1 MTLARK
7 VYKLMVP
14 GKDYRI
20 DDLVNILYAAEREYL
35 DSNPDIE
42 EALNEEWIEAVQS
55 SDLRKKVR
63 EALKITRKFGYTE
76 VNVKIIEA
84 HDRKVTYHG
93 HGKYGIGFT
102 GHKTLHYGEFK
113 DYTYRRIK

>member
-14 GKDYRI
+14 GKGYRI
-20 DDLVNILYAAEREYL
+20 NELVSMLYAAEREYL
-35 DSNPDIE
+35 ESNPSIE
-42 EALNEEWIEAVQS
+42 EALSEEWLEAVQS
-55 SDLRKKVR
+55 SNLKQKIR
-63 EALKITRKFGYTE
+63 EALKQTRKFGYTE
-76 VNVKIIEA
+76 VNVKVIEA
-84 HDRKVTYHG
+84 HDTDVTYRG

-113 DYTYRRIK
+113 DYTYRRIR